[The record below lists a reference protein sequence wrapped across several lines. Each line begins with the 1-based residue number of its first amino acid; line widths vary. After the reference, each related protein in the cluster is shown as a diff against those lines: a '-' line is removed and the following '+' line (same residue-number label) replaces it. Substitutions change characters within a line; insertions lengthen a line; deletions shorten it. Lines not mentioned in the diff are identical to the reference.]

1 MSELVTSSDVDADE
15 VYDVT
20 IIGAGPVGLYTAYY
34 SGLRGMRVKMIDSL
48 AQLGGQ
54 LTALYPEKYIFDV
67 AGFPKILSRHL
78 ISNLTEQMIQYS
90 PEICLGE
97 KVTDL
102 NVHDDLVTIKSDIG
116 ATHFS
121 KSVIITA
128 GVGAFMPRKLDL
140 PNFNELDGKGIHF
153 FVTDKSRFE
162 GKRLVIVGGGDSAF
176 DWALNLVD
184 VAKSI
189 TLIHRTD
196 KFRAHEDTVA
206 KVLELPINVKTFH
219 EIKEIH
225 GDDFV
230 EGLTIFHN
238 KTKEE
243 EYHDV
248 DDILMTLGFVT
259 NLGPIKEW
267 GLDIVGNS
275 VRVTSRMETSLPRVY
290 AAGDIVDYDG
300 KLRLISTGFG
310 EAAIAAN
317 HAKAIVDPTSKV
329 NPGHSSENVS
339 SKK

>member
-1 MSELVTSSDVDADE
+1 
-15 VYDVT
+15 
-20 IIGAGPVGLYTAYY
+20 
-34 SGLRGMRVKMIDSL
+34 
-48 AQLGGQ
+48 
-54 LTALYPEKYIFDV
+54 
-67 AGFPKILSRHL
+67 
-78 ISNLTEQMIQYS
+78 
-90 PEICLGE
+90 
-97 KVTDL
+97 
-102 NVHDDLVTIKSDIG
+102 
-116 ATHFS
+116 
-121 KSVIITA
+121 
-128 GVGAFMPRKLDL
+128 
-140 PNFNELDGKGIHF
+140 
-153 FVTDKSRFE
+153 
-162 GKRLVIVGGGDSAF
+162 
-176 DWALNLVD
+176 
-184 VAKSI
+184 
-189 TLIHRTD
+189 
-196 KFRAHEDTVA
+196 VA